1 MIEIC
6 IGTRAPEF
14 TLPAS
19 NGTTISLMD
28 YRDDKYVVLYFY
40 PQDATPG
47 CTQEA
52 IAFRDLQSEFQLAGA
67 AILGVSTDDLESHSK
82 FAQQYNL
89 TFPLLSDRDG
99 AVTERYGVRKPSETD
114 DAQARAQ
121 RTTFVIDKQGK
132 IVKLYKHI
140 KLQCHADEVL
150 SFLHGKHEPE
160 LAAAQEPAGIG
171 NSDQ

>member
-1 MIEIC
+1 MTEIC
-6 IGTRAPEF
+6 VGTKAPEF

-28 YRDDKYVVLYFY
+28 FRSDKYVVLYFY
-40 PQDATPG
+40 PEDLTPG

-67 AILGVSTDDLESHSK
+67 AILGVSTDNLELHSK

-89 TFPLLSDRDG
+89 TFPLLSDSDG
-99 AVTERYGVRKPSETD
+99 AVTERFGVRKPSETLG
-114 DAQARAQ
+114 AHARAQ

-132 IVKLYKHI
+132 IVKIYNHI

-150 SFLHGKHEPE
+150 AFLHGKLEQEAALTYTPEP
-160 LAAAQEPAGIG
+160 PAL
-171 NSDQ
+171 S